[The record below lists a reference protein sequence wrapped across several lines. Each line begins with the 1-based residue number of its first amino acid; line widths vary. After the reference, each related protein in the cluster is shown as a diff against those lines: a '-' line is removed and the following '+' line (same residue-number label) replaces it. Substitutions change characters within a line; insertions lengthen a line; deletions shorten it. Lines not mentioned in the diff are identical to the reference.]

1 MARKAKSRPPVRP
14 SADDQRPPLEPAPLP
29 PGTSTLSPI
38 SKGVEQDAQRLIH
51 QAGSPS
57 LAKQAVDQAAKREAI
72 PEFRQDLF
80 AQRWGFNSRQEF
92 LAASHPVM
100 GAQRPILVDN
110 SRRHT
115 ALDRLVRRRFVGPGH
130 LSYRGGGEGVDRP
143 PNIVRGGA
151 VRIGVVGATTKT

>member
-1 MARKAKSRPPVRP
+1 MLIVARKAKSRPPVRP
-14 SADDQRPPLEPAPLP
+14 SADDQRPPVEPAPLP

-100 GAQRPILVDN
+100 GARGQSWWTTAVGTQRWIAWSDDDLSAQDTFPTEGAAKEWI
-110 SRRHT
+110 
-115 ALDRLVRRRFVGPGH
+115 DRQT
-130 LSYRGGGEGVDRP
+130 SAEEEQSES
-143 PNIVRGGA
+143 A
-151 VRIGVVGATTKT
+151 